1 MQILQQRGFIIS
13 GLDFT
18 EYVQSDKTKDNVIA
32 KSCSKGGCDEKYR
45 MGEMLTSKR
54 EEKRHLGR
62 EY

>member
-1 MQILQQRGFIIS
+1 
-13 GLDFT
+13 
-18 EYVQSDKTKDNVIA
+18 VIA

-62 EY
+62 EYWNARYWQCLRACVCVWV